1 MTIETGLPFPKE
13 EYAQLLKDFYA
24 DINGPDSFDPVKNWQ
39 SDKWSA
45 AVECSRGKILEKA
58 GFSLLHLVEGTIN
71 EEPATIKL
79 LETLAYPANP
89 RIPGLIIMTNT
100 NKTEATGT
108 IVVFY
113 TDLIIQDGMDHK
125 EEKELFATTVKNIC
139 EKHGH
144 SIEEH
149 KALLPGRGLL
159 GGSSGECG
167 ILNFFEEKDIPFLED
182 LIKGVIPAYRKI
194 LTSTKHED
202 PQDED
207 YAKMHRSRARLIEWI
222 ILEDY
227 GVKVARDNGI
237 PLEVI
242 EAYAFPPA
250 IRY

>member
-1 MTIETGLPFPKE
+1 MGIETGLPFPKE

-24 DINGPDSFDPVKNWQ
+24 DINGPGSFDPAKNWQ

-45 AVECSRGKILEKA
+45 AVECSRGKMLEKA
-58 GFSLLHLVEGTIN
+58 GFSLLHLVGGTIN
-71 EEPATIKL
+71 EAPATIKL
-79 LETLAYPANP
+79 FETLMYPANP

-100 NKTEATGT
+100 NKTDATGT

-144 SIEEH
+144 SSEEH

-182 LIKGVIPAYRKI
+182 LIKEVIPVYRNI
-194 LTSTKHED
+194 LKSTTYED

-207 YAKMHRSRARLIEWI
+207 FAKMHLSRARIIEWI

-227 GVKVARDNGI
+227 GVKVARDNEI

-242 EAYAFPPA
+242 EAYAFPPV